1 MRFNNA
7 DDLEDVL
14 QGPVP
19 MGTPFYLLWRRW
31 RRQSMAAAGS
41 LKYKVLIGLKGMPAH
56 IRGIHSAPRI
66 LGTSCANLVPAPASA
81 AGEDLREFVVAAWC
95 VHPDFIPHERLIAI
109 PEPEMPFV
117 VEPTLYLR
125 EHEVIHSELPV
136 LQYGVRIRIIEVQD
150 WTAPPSSSDDAP
162 GDSDDNNHPDWD
174 FGGGRSGHW
183 PRRHRFSNG
192 DGGGDGTGTG
202 EGAAPDPML
211 GTFSVAAAAALG
223 HVVCQGASVTV
234 GNVVCPI
241 LHGHPKP
248 RSTGGM
254 GFLCSNVPP
263 SLVCRWY
270 HAWGNGGVRRCS
282 SYVVFFLLRR
292 DGVVTPV
299 VHHLDAI
306 CNAPGC
312 Y

>member
-1 MRFNNA
+1 MRPRSELLVIPRSAELNAVESALSSLALVAMVGGNRPPVSPADVRRQLVSFYNLPADAFSVCRYAPEDFLVRFNNA

-19 MGTPFYLLWRRW
+19 MGTPFYLRWCRW
-31 RRQSMAAAGS
+31 RRQSMATSGS

-56 IRGIHSAPRI
+56 IRGIHSTQRI

-109 PEPEMPFV
+109 PEPEVPFV

-162 GDSDDNNHPDWD
+162 GDSDDNNNPYRD

-183 PRRHRFSNG
+183 PRPHG
-192 DGGGDGTGTG
+192 LCW
-202 EGAAPDPML
+202 EL
-211 GTFSVAAAAALG
+211 SV
-223 HVVCQGASVTV
+223 
-234 GNVVCPI
+234 
-241 LHGHPKP
+241 
-248 RSTGGM
+248 
-254 GFLCSNVPP
+254 
-263 SLVCRWY
+263 
-270 HAWGNGGVRRCS
+270 
-282 SYVVFFLLRR
+282 LLRPR
-292 DGVVTPV
+292 PWATSFVRARP
-299 VHHLDAI
+299 
-306 CNAPGC
+306 
-312 Y
+312 